1 MDINEI
7 NNLSSG
13 HEEWTYQKDFRIL
26 QELIVVLNHLL
37 KIENTP
43 ILAEKINYIKKTRS
57 ENLSAVFLS
66 PEGRQYII
74 LCYLAIKFEDK
85 NEIISNY
92 CKWVGIESKDI

>member
-13 HEEWTYQKDFRIL
+13 HEEWTYQKDLRIL

-43 ILAEKINYIKKTRS
+43 ILAEKINYIKKRM
-57 ENLSAVFLS
+57 
-66 PEGRQYII
+66 YI
-74 LCYLAIKFEDK
+74 L
-85 NEIISNY
+85 
-92 CKWVGIESKDI
+92 